1 MPDYFCTFRQSDP
14 VRKHN
19 YTVISAATV
28 EAAHDIM
35 NALYG
40 QNWSRVYE
48 SAEAAG
54 IDRWDLTFINPGT

>member
-1 MPDYFCTFRQSDP
+1 MPDFVCTFRQGDP
-14 VRKHN
+14 VRKHR
-19 YTVISAATV
+19 YTIISAATF

-48 SAEAAG
+48 SAEEAG
-54 IDRWDLTFINPGT
+54 IDRHDLTYISPGA